1 MPSKNDA
8 VLLWKTAD
16 VPHALTAISVATA
29 FIAENYPDRRLG
41 LFSGKWEG
49 GTFRGTF
56 MLHDG
61 FRVYRL
67 ICDASKTWKVT
78 SIPEP
83 ELAVMGDPE
92 NWL

>member
-1 MPSKNDA
+1 MWVSPM
-8 VLLWKTAD
+8 W
-16 VPHALTAISVATA
+16 VAQR
-29 FIAENYPDRRLG
+29 FVEESYPDRCIGVFAGRWD
-41 LFSGKWEG
+41 S

-56 MLHDG
+56 MLKDG

-67 ICDASKTWKVT
+67 ICDASNTWKVT

-83 ELAVMGDPE
+83 ELAAMGEPE